1 MDDQFNRKLII
12 KKIEQGEPVTVTFK
26 HIDEKVLMAVNSIL
40 VHLLSRNDQIFL
52 LNSVVTILREIIIN
66 SLKANAKRI
75 FFLKHNLDINKESD
89 YRKGMNTFKK
99 DVVGV
104 FENIEGDLLHSD
116 FFVEITFDS
125 SAEKLQIKVVNNSSI
140 LPEELERI
148 NFRIEKAVEYNDFS
162 EAYNEIEDDTEG
174 AGLGIVLTILLLKN
188 MGINPGNYRIVRG
201 NNSTLSSVTIPA
213 RLKPA
218 GIVTKVTKQ
227 ILRDIEGIPTFP
239 ENILQLQRLCN
250 NPESPISQIVDKI
263 KIDPALST
271 DVIKLSNSAGIAPGK
286 KIEDIKTAVV
296 TIGMKNLNAILV
308 ASNARRILN
317 ERYSSFEMIWEH
329 CNKVAYY
336 ARNIGLSLKLTG
348 IVENAYMA
356 GLLHDLGKIVL
367 LATDK
372 KLVKKIAD
380 IVANRK
386 ITTTTMEEIAIG
398 ISHSTIGS
406 LIAKKWNF
414 PDYLVEAIQYHHSP
428 YNCSEKY
435 QDLVFTIY
443 LANMMVGIEE
453 RKYSYFYLDENIL
466 ERFDLLEEGKFSA
479 VHEDIKAKYTATKLG

>member
-1 MDDQFNRKLII
+1 MEDLNNRKSII
-12 KKIEQGEPVTVTFK
+12 KKIELGEPIKISFK
-26 HIDEKVLMAVNSIL
+26 HINERVLMVINSIL
-40 VHLLSRNDQIFL
+40 VKLLSRNDQIFL

-75 FFLKHNLDINKESD
+75 FFIKNNLDINKEAD
-89 YRKGMNTFKK
+89 YRKGMNRFKK
-99 DVVGV
+99 DVIGV
-104 FENIEGDLLHSD
+104 FENIEGDLKRSD
-116 FFVEITFDS
+116 FFVEISFNYNAD
-125 SAEKLQIKVVNNSSI
+125 EIDIKVVNNSPI

-148 NFRIEKAVEYNDFS
+148 TFRIGKAIQYNDFS

-188 MGINPGNYRIVRG
+188 MGISPDNYRIMRG
-201 NNSTLSSVTIPA
+201 DKKTLSSVTIPA
-213 RLKPA
+213 HLKPA
-218 GIVTKVTKQ
+218 AVVTKIKKH

-239 ENILQLQRLCN
+239 ENILKLQRLCN
-250 NPESPISQIVDKI
+250 DPESPISMIVDKI

-286 KIEDIKTAVV
+286 RIEDIKTAVV

-317 ERYSSFEMIWEH
+317 ERYSSFEMIWDH

-336 ARNIGLSLKLTG
+336 ARNIGIALKLSG
-348 IVENAYMA
+348 IIENVYMA
-356 GLLHDLGKIVL
+356 GLLHDLGKIIL

-386 ITTTTMEEIAIG
+386 ITTTTMEEISIG

-414 PDYLVEAIQYHHSP
+414 PDYLNEAIQHHHSP

-435 QDLVFTIY
+435 QDIVFTIY
-443 LANMMVGIEE
+443 LANMLVGIEE
-453 RKYSYFYLDENIL
+453 RKYTYYYLDENIL
-466 ERFDLLEEGKFSA
+466 EKFDLLENGKFNA
-479 VHEDIKAKYTATKLG
+479 FHEEIKAKYNAMKIV